1 MKQFRNK
8 VAVVTGAGSGIGR
21 ALAQALAR
29 EGCRLALSDVRLES
43 VQETVTQCA
52 ALGAEARAYALDVA
66 NRDAVYAHAEAVKA
80 DFGSV
85 NLVIN
90 NAGVDLAASV
100 QDMSWEDF
108 EWLMAIDFWG
118 VAYGSKAFLPH
129 LIASGD
135 GHLVNISSIFGMIGV
150 PMQSAYNAA
159 KFAVRGYTEAL
170 RQELVIAKLPVQVS
184 AVHPGGIRTNIVQ
197 YTKRSAAL
205 ADLDVDR
212 LFERFARTSAEQ
224 AAAIILDGIR
234 ADRPRIFVGLD
245 ARLVD
250 LIQRLLGHH
259 YQTLICWLIGRMSA
273 RKT

>member
-108 EWLMAIDFWG
+108 EWLMGIDFWG

-170 RQELVIAKLPVQVS
+170 RQELLIAKLPVQVS

-197 YTKRSAAL
+197 HTKRSAAL

-224 AAAIILDGIR
+224 AAAIILAGIR

-250 LIQRLLGHH
+250 LIQRLAGHH